1 MNDPST
7 PPASVPPKGQPTA
20 VPDANASSE
29 AANASPTAPAAAPAS
44 AVQSEAPAVSSPAA
58 PAGASTE
65 DDKHADAAVS
75 LTRRRGWDVRWPES
89 LQTREGRQKLAM
101 GVLAALLLLQW
112 WNTRTDISD
121 LRRELAQRLQSGENL
136 NTQTKLIANRVDD
149 EVKALQGKVAVLEAK
164 QVESQG
170 QQLALE
176 QLYQDLAKNR
186 DDWALAEVE
195 QVLSTASQQ
204 LQLAGNVRGALIALQ
219 NADARL
225 SRADRPQFIAV
236 RRAIARDVDN
246 LKSLPSV
253 DLTGIAVRIDA
264 LIGQVDLIPL
274 LSDEKPFVVA
284 PPPKSKLSK
293 DAIKDS
299 GKEGR
304 DAKSSAADD
313 WRTALLQRWT
323 AWSSELW
330 NEIRQLVRVRS
341 VNNPEALL
349 LSPEEAFFARENLK
363 LRLLNARMALLSRN
377 DSAFRSDLLEAD
389 RALLRYFDTRARQT
403 QAAHEII
410 RQGKKNLALAR
421 ATPGLVATV
430 GVMTA
435 RPGAINVIPGSAHC
449 TLDLRHEDDAVRAGA
464 LEADR
469 KSTRLNSSHV
479 SESRM
484 PSSA

>member
-1 MNDPST
+1 MSQSST
-7 PPASVPPKGQPTA
+7 PTSSVPPEPVATSAAAASAAHAAALVADLPAESAHPQGPTA
-20 VPDANASSE
+20 SS
-29 AANASPTAPAAAPAS
+29 AAPVAEGGPPPQE
-44 AVQSEAPAVSSPAA
+44 AVAPS
-58 PAGASTE
+58 
-65 DDKHADAAVS
+65 
-75 LTRRRGWDVRWPES
+75 RW
-89 LQTREGRQKLAM
+89 RQWQLR
-101 GVLAALLLLQW
+101 VPALLEHREARQRLAIGLLVLLLALQW
-112 WNTRTDISD
+112 WSSRTDISD
-121 LRRELAQRLQSGENL
+121 LRRELAQRLQSGDNL

-164 QVESQG
+164 QVESQS

-274 LSDEKPFVVA
+274 LSDEKPFIVA
-284 PPPKSKLSK
+284 PSPKSKLSK
-293 DAIKDS
+293 DTNKEA

-304 DAKSSAADD
+304 DAKAAKAGAEDD
-313 WRTALLQRWT
+313 WRTALLQRWA

-389 RALLRYFDTRARQT
+389 RALLRYFDTRARPT

-410 RQGKKNLALAR
+410 RQLQDSVLNIDMPTLSHSLA
-421 ATPGLVATV
+421 
-430 GVMTA
+430 
-435 RPGAINVIPGSAHC
+435 
-449 TLDLRHEDDAVRAGA
+449 AVRQ
-464 LEADR
+464 
-469 KSTRLNSSHV
+469 
-479 SESRM
+479 SRSR
-484 PSSA
+484 P

>member
-1 MNDPST
+1 MSEPST
-7 PPASVPPKGQPTA
+7 PTSSVSPPEPVATSAAQAS
-20 VPDANASSE
+20 
-29 AANASPTAPAAAPAS
+29 AAHAAAPAEPAPPEVLRTAPS
-44 AVQSEAPAVSSPAA
+44 APTTEGDPHTPAA
-58 PAGASTE
+58 SATSRWREWQLRIP
-65 DDKHADAAVS
+65 VS
-75 LTRRRGWDVRWPES
+75 LENRES
-89 LQTREGRQKLAM
+89 RQRLTIGLLIFLLA
-101 GVLAALLLLQW
+101 LQW
-112 WNTRTDISD
+112 WTSRSDISD

-284 PPPKSKLSK
+284 PSPKSKLSK
-293 DAIKDS
+293 DAIREP

-313 WRTALLQRWT
+313 WRTTLLQRWT

-410 RQGKKNLALAR
+410 RQLQDSVLNIDMPTLSHSLA
-421 ATPGLVATV
+421 
-430 GVMTA
+430 
-435 RPGAINVIPGSAHC
+435 
-449 TLDLRHEDDAVRAGA
+449 AVRQ
-464 LEADR
+464 
-469 KSTRLNSSHV
+469 
-479 SESRM
+479 SRSR
-484 PSSA
+484 P

>member
-1 MNDPST
+1 MSEPSIPPST
-7 PPASVPPKGQPTA
+7 VPPPEPVA
-20 VPDANASSE
+20 AS
-29 AANASPTAPAAAPAS
+29 AAQAGATQAAAPA
-44 AVQSEAPAVSSPAA
+44 ADAPAETAHPEALTTAPSAPAA
-58 PAGASTE
+58 EDGPPAPTAPNRWREWQLRMPASLE
-65 DDKHADAAVS
+65 NRDA
-75 LTRRRGWDVRWPES
+75 
-89 LQTREGRQKLAM
+89 RQKLAI
-101 GVLAALLLLQW
+101 GVLAVLLALQW
-112 WNTRTDISD
+112 WSSRTDISD

-186 DDWALAEVE
+186 DDWALAEIE

-236 RRAIARDVDN
+236 RRAIARDIDN
-246 LKSLPSV
+246 LKGLPSV

-274 LSDEKPFVVA
+274 LADEKPSIIA
-284 PPPKSKLSK
+284 PSPKSKLSK
-293 DAIKDS
+293 DGNKDS
-299 GKEGR
+299 GKETR
-304 DAKSSAADD
+304 DAKGGTPDD
-313 WRTALLQRWT
+313 WRTALLQRWA

-330 NEIRQLVRVRS
+330 NEVRQLVRVRS

-403 QAAHEII
+403 QSAHEII
-410 RQGKKNLALAR
+410 RQLQDSVLNIDMPTLSHSLA
-421 ATPGLVATV
+421 
-430 GVMTA
+430 
-435 RPGAINVIPGSAHC
+435 
-449 TLDLRHEDDAVRAGA
+449 AVRQ
-464 LEADR
+464 
-469 KSTRLNSSHV
+469 
-479 SESRM
+479 SRSR
-484 PSSA
+484 P